1 MKPSEIREMTTL
13 MLIYACTLASGLAY
27 TVIIPV
33 FPQIEQ
39 DLNTNILGVIEA
51 GFIIV
56 LTISVLSWGYQVD
69 RISRRKL
76 LAFSVLFYASCCL
89 LISIFPP
96 SLLSYLVL
104 RLLMAMGLGAI
115 MPVTYSVL
123 GDLASYKQ
131 RGFFSSGLDIVVI
144 MGSGL
149 GIVLGAVAGPNS
161 WRMAFAV
168 VGAIGLL
175 TIIPLMRLNFPPRG
189 SSEPELH
196 GVLTPETSSD
206 QIYRVD
212 FGQIGAILHKRT
224 NLATFA
230 QGTAALIPGVVF
242 TYYLISLLSNQSK
255 GGFGID
261 LGLAT
266 FLGLSF
272 AFGRV
277 VGYPFFGII
286 GDYFGRERRN
296 GKAAVATV
304 CMAVQCPFFLISFFF
319 ASLIDPN
326 ETSGK
331 TELLWIFSQPYLLL
345 FGLFFFLASF
355 VGGGSGPN
363 RRSLLYDINYPEHR
377 GTTGALFYFS
387 DQIGSAFGLF
397 LGSLLLSQV
406 NYLSAFT
413 IVALFYLVAA
423 LFWTPAV
430 LYANG
435 ESKAMRNEMQLRARQ
450 LRTKLASR
458 KEISYNLN

>member
-1 MKPSEIREMTTL
+1 MKPNEIRETSTL

-27 TVIIPV
+27 TVIIPN
-33 FPQIEQ
+33 FRQIEQ
-39 DLNTNILGVIEA
+39 DLGTNVLGIIEA

-69 RISRRKL
+69 RISRRLL
-76 LAFSVLFYASCCL
+76 LAFSVLFYASCCF
-89 LISIFPP
+89 LISVLPQ
-96 SLLSYLVL
+96 SLLSYLIL
-104 RLLMAMGLGAI
+104 RLLMAIGLGAI

-123 GDLASYKQ
+123 GDLASYKH
-131 RGFFSSGLDIVVI
+131 RGFVSSGLDIAVI

-149 GIVLGAVAGPNS
+149 GIILGALAGPNL
-161 WRMAFAV
+161 WQVAFAA
-168 VGAIGLL
+168 VGALGLL
-175 TIIPLMRLNFPPRG
+175 TIIPLLGLYFPPRG

-206 QIYRVD
+206 RIYRVD
-212 FGQIGAILHKRT
+212 FDQIGTILHKRT

-242 TYYLISLLSNQSK
+242 TYYLISLLSDQHK

-266 FLGLSF
+266 LLGLSF

-277 VGYPFFGII
+277 VGYPVFGII

-296 GKAAVATV
+296 GKAVVATV
-304 CMAVQCPFFLISFFF
+304 CMALQCPFFLMSFFF
-319 ASLIDPN
+319 ASLIDPS

-331 TELLWIFSQPYLLL
+331 KEILWIFNQPYLLI
-345 FGLFFFLASF
+345 FGFFFFVASF

-387 DQIGSAFGLF
+387 DQIGSVLGLT
-397 LGSLLLSQV
+397 LGSLLLLRV
-406 NYLSAFT
+406 NYLFAFA
-413 IVALFYLVAA
+413 IVALFYLMAA
-423 LFWTPAV
+423 LCWTPAI

-435 ESKAMRNEMQLRARQ
+435 ESKAMRNEMQLRAHQ
-450 LRTKLASR
+450 LRSEA
-458 KEISYNLN
+458 